1 MPFVAEPWSF
11 GDVLKLTKVS
21 SAYWRATFN
30 APPLNLFTPRTYAAL
45 RALVETLENDRAV
58 KVIVFD
64 SSVEDYFISH
74 FDLLTGQEKTD
85 DEETSVVFD
94 WANFV
99 LRLARLPIV
108 SIAEVRGRTRG
119 HGSEFILACDL
130 RFGSIEKAIFAQPE
144 VAAGVTCGGG
154 GIEWLPRLVNR
165 SRALEILLGGE
176 DFDATTAAQYGYINR
191 AIKDSE
197 LSVFV
202 DNFARRI
209 AGFDRKPLLETKR
222 AVNDRAGLPRLT
234 DLLSSMQVFVR
245 ACTWPE
251 TTRRV
256 KALFEMG
263 LQQVGLLERDMGH
276 HLHEASIK
284 LYGKTED
291 AQPGA
296 SGEN

>member
-1 MPFVAEPWSF
+1 MPYVAEPWSF
-11 GDVLKLTKVS
+11 DDVLKLTKIS

-30 APPLNLFTPRTYAAL
+30 APPLNLFTPRTYLAL
-45 RALVETLENDRAV
+45 RALIELLENDRAV

-74 FDLLTGQEKTD
+74 FDLLTGQDKTD
-85 DEETSVVFD
+85 DEETAVVFD

-99 LRLARLPIV
+99 LRLARVPVV

-130 RFGSIEKAIFAQPE
+130 RFGSVEKAVFAQPE
-144 VAAGVTCGGG
+144 VGAGVTCGGG
-154 GIEWLPRLVNR
+154 GIEWLPRLVGR

-176 DFDATTAAQYGYINR
+176 DFDATTAAEYGYINR

-197 LSVFV
+197 LSAFV
-202 DNFARRI
+202 DNFARRV

-251 TTRRV
+251 TQKRV
-256 KALFEMG
+256 KTLFEMG
-263 LQQVGLLERDMGH
+263 LQQVSSLEKDMGRY
-276 HLHEASIK
+276 LHEASIA

-291 AQPGA
+291 SQ
-296 SGEN
+296 

>member
-1 MPFVAEPWSF
+1 MPYIAESWSF
-11 GDVLKLTKVS
+11 DDVLKLTKVS

-45 RALVETLENDRAV
+45 RMLVEMLENDRAV

-64 SSVEDYFISH
+64 SSAEDYFIAH
-74 FDLLTGQEKTD
+74 FDLKTGQDKTD
-85 DEETSVVFD
+85 DEEISVFFD

-99 LRLARLPIV
+99 LRLARLPVV

-119 HGSEFILACDL
+119 HGSEFVLACDI

-144 VAAGVTCGGG
+144 VGAGVTCGGG

-165 SRALEILLGGE
+165 SRALEILLGSE
-176 DFDATTAAQYGYINR
+176 DFDATTAAEYGYINR

-197 LSVFV
+197 LSAFV
-202 DNFARRI
+202 DNFARRV

-234 DLLSSMQVFVR
+234 DLLSSMQVFIR
-245 ACTWPE
+245 SCTWPE
-251 TTRRV
+251 TAKRV
-256 KALFEMG
+256 KALFDMG
-263 LQQVGLLERDMGH
+263 IQQDGPVERDMGRY
-276 HLHEASIK
+276 LHEASIEM
-284 LYGKTED
+284 YGKTED
-291 AQPGA
+291 VL
-296 SGEN
+296 

>member
-1 MPFVAEPWSF
+1 MPYVAEPWSF
-11 GDVLKLTKVS
+11 DDVLKLTKIS

-45 RALVETLENDRAV
+45 RVLVEMLENDRAV
-58 KVIVFD
+58 KVVVFD

-74 FDLLTGQEKTD
+74 FDLLAGQDKTD
-85 DEETSVVFD
+85 DEETSVVYD

-99 LRLARLPIV
+99 LRLARLSVV

-119 HGSEFILACDL
+119 HGSEFVLACDI
-130 RFGSIEKAIFAQPE
+130 RFGSLEKAIFAQPE
-144 VAAGVTCGGG
+144 AGAGITCGGG

-176 DFDATTAAQYGYINR
+176 DFDAATAAQYGYINR

-197 LSVFV
+197 LSAFV
-202 DNFARRI
+202 DNFARRV
-209 AGFDRKPLLETKR
+209 AGFDRQPLLETKR

-245 ACTWPE
+245 SVTWPE
-251 TTRRV
+251 TTQRV
-256 KALFEMG
+256 KTLFGMG
-263 LQQVGLLERDMGH
+263 LQQVGPLEKDMGRY
-276 HLHEASIK
+276 LHEASINM
-284 LYGKTED
+284 YGKTED
-291 AQPGA
+291 AQ
-296 SGEN
+296 

>member
-1 MPFVAEPWSF
+1 MPYVAEPWSF
-11 GDVLKLTKVS
+11 DDVLKLTKIS

-30 APPLNLFTPRTYAAL
+30 APPLNLFTPRTFVAL
-45 RALVETLENDRAV
+45 RALVEILENDRAV

-74 FDLLTGQEKTD
+74 FDLLAGQEKTD
-85 DEETSVVFD
+85 DEETTIVFD

-99 LRLARLPIV
+99 LRLARLPVV
-108 SIAEVRGRTRG
+108 SIAEIRGRARG
-119 HGSEFILACDL
+119 HGSEFILACDI
-130 RFGSIEKAIFAQPE
+130 RFGSIEKAVISQPE
-144 VAAGVTCGGG
+144 VAAGITCGGG

-165 SRALEILLGGE
+165 SRALEILLGGV

-197 LSVFV
+197 LSAFV
-202 DNFARRI
+202 DNFARRV

-245 ACTWPE
+245 SCTWPE
-251 TTRRV
+251 TAKRV

-263 LQQVGLLERDMGH
+263 LQQVSPVERDMGH
-276 HLHEASIK
+276 YLHEVSIS
-284 LYGKTED
+284 LYGKTEET
-291 AQPGA
+291 Q
-296 SGEN
+296 

>member
-1 MPFVAEPWSF
+1 MPYVAEPWSF
-11 GDVLKLTKVS
+11 DDVLKLTKVS

-45 RALVETLENDRAV
+45 RTLVELLENDRAV

-64 SSVEDYFISH
+64 SSVEDYFIAH
-74 FDLLTGQEKTD
+74 WDLTAGEDKPE
-85 DEETSVVFD
+85 DEETAPIFD

-99 LRLARLPIV
+99 LRLARLPVV

-119 HGSEFILACDL
+119 HGSEFVLACDM

-144 VAAGVTCGGG
+144 AAAGVHCGGG

-176 DFDATTAAQYGYINR
+176 DFDASTAAQYGYINR

-197 LSVFV
+197 LSAFV

-234 DLLSSMQVFVR
+234 DLLSSMQDFVR

-251 TTRRV
+251 TTKRM
-256 KALFEMG
+256 KTLFEMG
-263 LQQVGLLERDMGH
+263 IQQVGPVEKDMGR
-276 HLHEASIK
+276 HLHEASLK
-284 LYGKTED
+284 MYGKTED
-291 AQPGA
+291 AQ
-296 SGEN
+296 

>member
-1 MPFVAEPWSF
+1 MPYVAEPWSF
-11 GDVLKLTKVS
+11 DDVLKITKIG

-45 RALVETLENDRAV
+45 RVLVEILENDQAV

-64 SSVEDYFISH
+64 SSAEDYFISH
-74 FDLLTGQEKTD
+74 WDLVAGQEKAD
-85 DEETSVVFD
+85 DEETTAVFD

-99 LRLARLPIV
+99 LRLARLPVV
-108 SIAEVRGRTRG
+108 SIAEVRGRVRG
-119 HGSEFILACDL
+119 HGSEFVLACDM
-130 RFGSIEKAIFAQPE
+130 RFGSVEKAIFAQPE
-144 VAAGVTCGGG
+144 VAAGVHCGGG

-197 LSVFV
+197 LSAFV
-202 DNFARRI
+202 DSFARRL

-234 DLLSSMQVFVR
+234 DLLSSMQDFVR

-251 TTRRV
+251 TAERMKT
-256 KALFEMG
+256 LFEMG
-263 LQQVGLLERDMGH
+263 IQQDGPLERDMGRY
-276 HLHEASIK
+276 LHEASIK
-284 LYGKTED
+284 LYGKAED
-291 AQPGA
+291 A
-296 SGEN
+296 